1 MLQILVLWGT
11 IGTLLSTVG
20 YSIDSWQ
27 FWCFM
32 GTYWAV
38 ARIERAQGAGE
49 GIIRYLNLTEQEQQ
63 RIRTLIKD
71 ADK

>member
-11 IGTLLSTVG
+11 IGVLLSTAG
-20 YSIDSWQ
+20 HSATSWE

-38 ARIERAQGAGE
+38 ARIERAQGAGA
-49 GIIRYLNLTEQEQQ
+49 GIIRYINMTEQEQQ
-63 RIRTLIKD
+63 QIRQLIKD

>member
-11 IGTLLSTVG
+11 IGGLLSTVG

-49 GIIRYLNLTEQEQQ
+49 AIIRYINMTEQEQQ
-63 RIRTLIKD
+63 RIRTMIKD